1 MKILFKKFI
10 ISNIILTAILA
21 VIWLILFFFI
31 AKAILSPAI
40 PFLFIFFFLIAS
52 AIYYI
57 MMLSAGNK
65 FSKFINTF
73 MIITVGKMLFF
84 AIIIVVYIFLNKS
97 DAWPFTISFFI
108 FYLIYTV
115 FEITAFLRDVK
126 KTEKQDKV
134 NQ

>member
-40 PFLFIFFFLIAS
+40 PFLLIFFFLIAS